1 MKFDILYKINQS
13 QMDFTNLSKETLI
26 QIIHDQARVI
36 EGYEAS
42 SRTNTIAPE
51 DSIACKCRVW
61 AGFPNQRCTRKA
73 TDNGYCKTHSD
84 HRAKWGAW
92 HLGEIRGPIPLYWGE
107 FCEYVPCGRNKGS
120 RIP

>member
-1 MKFDILYKINQS
+1 
-13 QMDFTNLSKETLI
+13 MDFTNLSKETLI

-36 EGYEAS
+36 EGYEVS
-42 SRTNTIAPE
+42 SRTNTIGPE

-61 AGFPNQRCTRKA
+61 AGFPNQRCSRKA

-120 RIP
+120 RIQ